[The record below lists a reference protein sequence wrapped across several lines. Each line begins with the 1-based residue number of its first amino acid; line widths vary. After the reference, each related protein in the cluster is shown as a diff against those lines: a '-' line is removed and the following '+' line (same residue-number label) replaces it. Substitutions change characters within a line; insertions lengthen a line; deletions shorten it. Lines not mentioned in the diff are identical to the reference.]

1 MHFPALPGKARSHPE
16 SPLLVKTSHSGLPCA
31 VLLVRCIPV
40 AGPAVHPMTQA
51 VHGHPLPLVPQ
62 LILHSHRCLDLTLIP
77 IQSSLFIAE
86 GPGPPHLPL
95 GLLLT
100 PEKDF

>member
-16 SPLLVKTSHSGLPCA
+16 TPLLVKTSRSGLPCA
-31 VLLVRCIPV
+31 VLLVCCIPG

-51 VHGHPLPLVPQ
+51 VHGHLPPLVPQ
-62 LILHSHRCLDLTLIP
+62 LILHSRRCLDLTLIP

-86 GPGPPHLPL
+86 GPGPPHLLL
-95 GLLLT
+95 GLSLP
-100 PEKDF
+100 PEKSF